1 MLWLSPGVAI
11 PRTFLGLP
19 GGDML
24 DGQHDPQADQLV
36 HEAAIE
42 LLVDELESLDLLLDC
57 TPQDARLIALE
68 LRSAH
73 EFADR
78 SEPLGVASHHAECA
92 DHGGK
97 GVQ

>member
-11 PRTFLGLP
+11 PRTFCGLL

-24 DGQHDPQADQLV
+24 DGQHDPEADQLV

-57 TPQDARLIALE
+57 APQDACLVALE
-68 LRSAH
+68 LRSAN

-78 SEPLGVASHHAECA
+78 SEPLGVASRHAECA
-92 DHGGK
+92 DHGGQ
-97 GVQ
+97 GSQ